1 MNKEY
6 KLVLGV
12 SLGIGIIFIIIVI
25 AIIIS
30 SISNKFKKENYCV
43 ACEVEK
49 KIKQPLVVDNR
60 DNKETFLLVDTK
72 DAKVTP
78 QGTIT
83 AARLYTDGYIHN
95 TSYDKI
101 AAAIDNNSELKGDG
115 VIGAGKGNNF
125 NLQYQAQL
133 EAENINANPTSVKSQ
148 TELEQISKHMNT
160 NIGSD
165 SDCMLTRSGAN
176 KGKIVLEPLG
186 TAGVMDGYKQPE
198 RDRNHKIRMV
208 SYAVHIPGFD
218 IDTNNINE
226 VCTSGGSWAKGF
238 SPNTTVNIAIASGH
252 SGEKSAIQPTQT
264 EQAAETFSA
273 IN

>member
-1 MNKEY
+1 MDKE
-6 KLVLGV
+6 KKVIIGV
-12 SLGIGIIFIIIVI
+12 SIFIGLFIAIIVIGIIIY
-25 AIIIS
+25 AIKNTS
-30 SISNKFKKENYCV
+30 EKETYCA
-43 ACEVEK
+43 ACEIEK
-49 KIKQPLVVDNR
+49 KNKQPLVVDKTN
-60 DNKETFLLVDTK
+60 DKETFLLVDPK

-125 NLQYQAQL
+125 NIQYQAQL
-133 EAENINANPTSVKSQ
+133 EAENINNNPTSVKSQ
-148 TELEQISKHMNT
+148 SELEQISKHMNT

-165 SDCMLTRSGAN
+165 SDCMLTRSGVN

-252 SGEKSAIQPTQT
+252 NGEKSAIQPTQT
-264 EQAAETFSA
+264 EQAAETFSQQ
-273 IN
+273 

>member
-1 MNKEY
+1 MNEEN
-6 KLVLGV
+6 KLILGV
-12 SLGIGIIFIIIVI
+12 SLAIGIFIIIVI
-25 AIIIS
+25 IAIIICAVV
-30 SISNKFKKENYCV
+30 NKKETYCP

-49 KIKQPLVVDNR
+49 KIKQPLVVDNTN
-60 DNKETFLLVDTK
+60 NKETFLLVDPK

-133 EAENINANPTSVKSQ
+133 EAENINNNPTSVKSQ
-148 TELEQISKHMNT
+148 SELEQISKHMNT

-252 SGEKSAIQPTQT
+252 NGEKSAIQPTQT
-264 EQAAETFSA
+264 EQAAETFSQQ
-273 IN
+273 

>member
-1 MNKEY
+1 MDNKIIIGLFCLI
-6 KLVLGV
+6 LV
-12 SLGIGIIFIIIVI
+12 IIFVIIIIVVCV
-25 AIIIS
+25 S
-30 SISNKFKKENYCV
+30 TSKKEKYCS

-49 KIKQPLVVDNR
+49 NLKRSKVIDNR
-60 DNKETFLLVDTK
+60 GNDKKETFLILDTNTS
-72 DAKVTP
+72 KVTP
-78 QGTIT
+78 LAIT
-83 AARLYTDGYIHN
+83 ADRLYTDGYIPRN

-101 AAAIDNNSELKGDG
+101 AAAIDNNEELKGDG

-125 NLQYQAQL
+125 NRQYEAQL
-133 EAENINANPTSVKSQ
+133 EAETINNNPTSVKTQS
-148 TELEQISKHMNT
+148 ELEQISKHMNT

-208 SYAVHIPGFD
+208 SYAVHVPGFD

-226 VCTSGGSWAKGF
+226 ACTSGGSWAKGF

-252 SGEKSAIQPTQT
+252 NGEKSAIQPTQT
-264 EQAAETFSA
+264 ERAAETFSQQ
-273 IN
+273 